1 MEPFKEAFEAWLH
14 RVRAPILGYTLLA
27 GLVINWKPLWALLFA
42 DIDVFSKFL
51 YFDLRTDYWTLIL
64 LPLFVGVLSA
74 IVSPWFA
81 FAGAYMVRLPA
92 RLQVELQEEARH
104 QAVIRKIKRQAEEEA
119 ARENA
124 LIERA
129 KRDAVAGDVDP
140 EAAQALLIERAKRD
154 AAAADV
160 HPEAAQ
166 ALKRARESIKLD
178 KLKRTQAA
186 EELGQEAVEAL
197 WQARAA
203 DQEQDA
209 DGALLHS
216 NIDEFAIKF
225 LGGQPNAVNQ
235 TKLMSAPRGFE
246 EFMEV
251 VPGATPQRF
260 RTELIDAFARLKK
273 RGLVSD
279 VGVLDWSL
287 TSTGYEEY
295 DRLTKSS

>member
-1 MEPFKEAFEAWLH
+1 MPCALSWRTLRLHVECAGCGQGGDVEPFKEAFEAWLH

-104 QAVIRKIKRQAEEEA
+104 QAVIRKIKLQAEEEAARENALA

-140 EAAQALLIERAKRD
+140 EAAQALKRERA
-154 AAAADV
+154 
-160 HPEAAQ
+160 EA
-166 ALKRARESIKLD
+166 ESNQEVT
-178 KLKRTQAA
+178 KRTLSDFDKSAIQFMGKQSGTVSPANMDSR
-186 EELGQEAVEAL
+186 L
-197 WQARAA
+197 ARVA
-203 DQEQDA
+203 
-209 DGALLHS
+209 
-216 NIDEFAIKF
+216 
-225 LGGQPNAVNQ
+225 
-235 TKLMSAPRGFE
+235 FE
-246 EFMEV
+246 PV
-251 VPGATPQRF
+251 LPDATPQRIKI
-260 RTELIDAFARLKK
+260 ELQAALERL
-273 RGLVSD
+273 RE
-279 VGVLDWSL
+279 LDLTNMDHFGNWSL
-287 TSTGYEEY
+287 TSQGYAEY
-295 DRLTKSS
+295 DRLSKSS